1 MDKGEEQRH
10 VQDEFFQAFD
20 ELWGPIVHEM
30 APVTLPE
37 EIAVLEK
44 KRITNALE
52 ANEGNRT
59 RTADQLGIGRRQ
71 DGGLYTTSTYSM
83 QEVLHEHH
91 ENGLGWH
98 VKGD

>member
-1 MDKGEEQRH
+1 MSSNEEQIH
-10 VQDEFFQAFD
+10 VQDEFFEAFD

-30 APVTLPE
+30 HPVTLPE

-59 RTADQLGIGRRQ
+59 RTADQLGSGRTN
-71 DGGLYTTSTYSM
+71 LIAKLKKYSLL
-83 QEVLHEHH
+83 EYSEAS
-91 ENGLGWH
+91 
-98 VKGD
+98 

>member
-1 MDKGEEQRH
+1 MSSNEEQRH
-10 VQDEFFQAFD
+10 VQDEFFEAFD

-59 RTADQLGIGRRQ
+59 RTADQL
-71 DGGLYTTSTYSM
+71 
-83 QEVLHEHH
+83 
-91 ENGLGWH
+91 
-98 VKGD
+98 

>member
-1 MDKGEEQRH
+1 MSSNEEQRH
-10 VQDEFFQAFD
+10 VQDEFFEAFD

-30 APVTLPE
+30 HPVTLPE

-59 RTADQLGIGRRQ
+59 RTADQLGIGRTNLIAKTIEIKSSPRI
-71 DGGLYTTSTYSM
+71 D
-83 QEVLHEHH
+83 
-91 ENGLGWH
+91 
-98 VKGD
+98 